1 MSVQLMR
8 GIRYL
13 GGDMFRVVR
22 ALMAWLLIASIG
34 MLSACGGG
42 SGTTF
47 GGAPSGGGDT
57 TQAPTI
63 ALTLS
68 GTTTSSTAP
77 ITAIATVLTATG
89 TPVPGVVV
97 SFSSTSGLGSPSV
110 PTALT
115 NALGQASVTLFPA
128 LGVTVGADLLNASS
142 TVNSTQIAT
151 ALGFQVVPSVSA
163 SGLSLSLSSD
173 TVTATAEVTVNA
185 LVRDAAGAPVA
196 GQVVNFTSGAG
207 LGVLSAP
214 SALSDA
220 TGLAT
225 VKLTPK
231 PGVTVGADF
240 VTATTSIA
248 SVSLSASRGFQIAGG
263 TASSSGISVAISSAT
278 VTDAIPATVTATVK
292 GSDGQP
298 AIQQVVTFST
308 TGVGALSAPT
318 ALTDASG
325 IASVTIRPAAGA
337 PSGAADS
344 VVASVSL
351 GGLIFQAQQSFQ
363 LGGTNATAPHLT
375 VALSTPSVTSAAPA
389 TVTVTLTDGSAQP
402 VSGQVVTLSTA
413 AGFGVL
419 SAASVLTDGV
429 GKAQVLLF
437 AKAGLTSGADILS
450 ASASVS
456 GVAVAGQV
464 GFEVAGATAAISS
477 FTSDLLASTSL
488 SAYGQTNLTGTISG
502 LATGTPVGLSV
513 SSTCVAKG
521 KASITP
527 SSLTTT
533 SGNASFTYR
542 DNGCG
547 ATDSKDDISL
557 AIVGTTVSRSLSF
570 PIAAPSVGSVTFVS
584 AVPDKIFLRGSGFTE
599 TSVVSFSVLD
609 LAGNPLPNQDV
620 ELKLTTVAGGLT
632 IDGQP
637 GLSVTKRSDANGKV
651 TVLVNS
657 GTVPTP
663 VRVQATL
670 KDSSPT
676 IGTVSS
682 TLAIAV
688 GLPAQLNFS
697 LSQGA
702 HNIEGASL
710 DGASNTYGVI
720 ASDRLSNP
728 VPDGTAINFVAE
740 GGSIEG
746 IKQVVR
752 GEDGLSRVTANFA
765 SASPR
770 PANGRI
776 TVVAYALGEESFLD
790 RNGNNIFDIGED
802 FLDLGD
808 VFIDRKFD
816 GSWDQNTDQFISL
829 SISQSSACRSPTSPL
844 LSADAVTPTI
854 PSTCDGVWGRAYVRK
869 AIETVL
875 STSEARPLWAV
886 PPDAL
891 DSGCSIVQL
900 FDDPTEDAAIRPRQ
914 EFFAVGAGGAYG
926 LPSSG
931 SITFLVADAND
942 VRLNPMAARTTISAS
957 SQTQGLTAQVVGG
970 SPVPST
976 PTASRATVAYSFTSV
991 GGVPVTSGTIFLTF
1005 GSPSGLQTTIPLR
1018 ISTLQPASLC
1028 PP

>member
-34 MLSACGGG
+34 ILSACGGG

-128 LGVTVGADLLNASS
+128 LGVTVGADLLNARA

-151 ALGFQVVPSVSA
+151 AQGFQVVPSLSA
-163 SGLSLSLSSD
+163 SGLTLSLSSD

-185 LVRDAAGAPVA
+185 LARDAAGAPVA
-196 GQVVNFTSGAG
+196 GQVVNFTTGAG

-220 TGLAT
+220 TGTAT

-248 SVSLSASRGFQIAGG
+248 SVNLSASRGFQIAGG
-263 TASSSGISVAISSAT
+263 VASSSGISVVISSAT
-278 VTDAIPATVTATVK
+278 VTDASPATVTATVK
-292 GSDGQP
+292 DSVGQP
-298 AIQQVVTFST
+298 AKQQVVSFST
-308 TGVGALSAPT
+308 SGIGALSAPT
-318 ALTDASG
+318 ALTNADG
-325 IASVTIRPAAGA
+325 VASVTIRPAAGA

-344 VVASVSL
+344 VVASVNL
-351 GGLIFQAQQSFQ
+351 AGLNFQAQQSFQ
-363 LGGTNATAPHLT
+363 LGGTSATSPHLA
-375 VALSTPSVTSAAPA
+375 VELSTASVTSAVPA

-402 VSGQVVTLSTA
+402 VPGQVVTLATA
-413 AGFGVL
+413 SGFGVL
-419 SAASVLTDGV
+419 SAASVLTDSV

-450 ASASVS
+450 AGASVS
-456 GVAVAGQV
+456 GVSVVGQI
-464 GFEVAGATAAISS
+464 GFEVAGATAVIAT
-477 FTSDLLASTSL
+477 FTSDVAPLTSL
-488 SAYGQTNLTGTISG
+488 SAYGQTNLTGTVTG
-502 LATGTPVGLSV
+502 LAIGTPVGLNV

-521 KASITP
+521 KATITP
-527 SSLTTT
+527 ASLTTT

-557 AIVGTTVSRSLSF
+557 SIVGTTVARSLSF
-570 PIAAPSVGSVTFVS
+570 PIAAPSVGSITFSS
-584 AVPDKIFLRGSGFTE
+584 AIPDKIFLRGSGFTE
-599 TSVVSFSVLD
+599 TSVVTFSVLD

-620 ELKLTTVAGGLT
+620 DLQLTTVAGGLT
-632 IDGQP
+632 IDGQS
-637 GLSVTKRSDANGKV
+637 GLLVTKRSDANGKV
-651 TVLVNS
+651 AVLVNS

-670 KDSSPT
+670 KGLTPVV
-676 IGTVSS
+676 GTVSS

-688 GLPAQLNFS
+688 GLPSQLNFS
-697 LSQGA
+697 LSQGTK
-702 HNIEGASL
+702 NIEGADL
-710 DGASNTYGVI
+710 DGTTNTYVVI
-720 ASDRLSNP
+720 ASDRLANP
-728 VPDGTAINFVAE
+728 VPNGTAVNFVAE
-740 GGSIEG
+740 GGSIES
-746 IKQVVR
+746 IKQVVLPSA
-752 GEDGLSRVTANFA
+752 DGISRVIANFV

-776 TVVAYALGEESFLD
+776 TVVAYALGEEPFLD
-790 RNGNNIFDIGED
+790 KKRE
-802 FLDLGD
+802 
-808 VFIDRKFD
+808 
-816 GSWDQNTDQFISL
+816 
-829 SISQSSACRSPTSPL
+829 
-844 LSADAVTPTI
+844 
-854 PSTCDGVWGRAYVRK
+854 
-869 AIETVL
+869 
-875 STSEARPLWAV
+875 
-886 PPDAL
+886 
-891 DSGCSIVQL
+891 
-900 FDDPTEDAAIRPRQ
+900 
-914 EFFAVGAGGAYG
+914 
-926 LPSSG
+926 
-931 SITFLVADAND
+931 
-942 VRLNPMAARTTISAS
+942 
-957 SQTQGLTAQVVGG
+957 
-970 SPVPST
+970 
-976 PTASRATVAYSFTSV
+976 
-991 GGVPVTSGTIFLTF
+991 
-1005 GSPSGLQTTIPLR
+1005 
-1018 ISTLQPASLC
+1018 
-1028 PP
+1028 